1 MKNNIN
7 KIKRYMVAVFVVFL
21 FNTSI
26 VCAQPIMLIKGE
38 SSLIEG
44 VYYSD
49 ISIEFSFSRAYL
61 QALNSGLVFDINLDF
76 LIVNVKPWRIDQEIG
91 QLSQNYTIKYN
102 AFTQRYTT
110 LNTNT
115 GRERSYPTIET
126 TLRNL
131 GTISKFPVVDDS
143 LINIDEN
150 SHIPAKYNIRGI
162 PTLIIF
168 NKGNLID
175 TMVGVA
181 SKASIKDWINSK
193 I

>member
-1 MKNNIN
+1 MKNSSN
-7 KIKRYMVAVFVVFL
+7 KIKGYIVVVFVAFL
-21 FNTSI
+21 LNTSI
-26 VCAQPIMLIKGE
+26 VCAQPVKLIKGE
-38 SSLIEG
+38 SFLIEG

-49 ISIEFSFSRAYL
+49 IKIEFSFSRTYL
-61 QALNSGLVFDINLDF
+61 QALNSGLVFDINLD
-76 LIVNVKPWRIDQEIG
+76 LIIVNIRPWRVDQEIG

-102 AFTQRYTT
+102 AFTQRYTI

-150 SHIPAKYNIRGI
+150 YQVVLS
-162 PTLIIF
+162 
-168 NKGNLID
+168 
-175 TMVGVA
+175 
-181 SKASIKDWINSK
+181 ASIKAQGVPQWIKALTFWRDNLDFQTEQIQWSLFK
-193 I
+193 